1 MNNNNTYLLKLSLLS
16 SDFAIINVTYFIAYL
31 GTSFFCSLTPQFLF
45 ITIIFFNASWLISSY
60 ITYLY
65 HPKTMRTLE
74 NVLRATIQTCL
85 LHFLFITSFI
95 VFFYSD
101 FGRYK
106 ILFINYLLVIFLIAL
121 SRIYLTYITE
131 FIAKRS
137 NLNRRIAI
145 FGHNE
150 VGIKLANYFI
160 DNTSLYSFQGF
171 LDINPASSSN
181 NMSQGS
187 VLGTLSECVEYA
199 VDNQINEIYST
210 VLPDQNYGIEE
221 LIESAEKNCVRV
233 KFITPS
239 NSFTSNFYQ
248 LEYFDNI
255 PIMSHRPEPLHDLK
269 NRVKKRIFDVIFSLV
284 AIFLILWWL
293 IPIVGIII
301 RINSKGPIFFKQL
314 RSGRDNTP
322 FWCFKFRSMTVNKES
337 NDVQATKNDSRV
349 TSVGKILRKTSLDE
363 FPQFFNV
370 LIGNMSIVGPRPHM
384 LKHTNEYRKLVDK
397 FMLRQFM
404 KPGITGWAQVSGY
417 RGETSETSMMEKRI
431 EHDIWYMENWSLML
445 DIKIIF
451 MTIINIFKGETASY

>member
-1 MNNNNTYLLKLSLLS
+1 
-16 SDFAIINVTYFIAYL
+16 
-31 GTSFFCSLTPQFLF
+31 
-45 ITIIFFNASWLISSY
+45 
-60 ITYLY
+60 
-65 HPKTMRTLE
+65 MRTLE
-74 NVLRATIQTCL
+74 NILRCTIQTCL
-85 LHFLFITSFI
+85 IHIVFITAFI
-95 VFFYSD
+95 VFFYSNH
-101 FGRYK
+101 GRYK
-106 ILFINYLLVIFLIAL
+106 ILFTDYLFTIFFIAI

-160 DNTSLYSFQGF
+160 DNTSMYSFQGF
-171 LDINPASSSN
+171 LDVNHTSTTRGEGT
-181 NMSQGS
+181 QG

-199 VDNQINEIYST
+199 VDNNINEIYST
-210 VLPDQNYGIEE
+210 ILPEQNTEIEE

-239 NSFTSNFYQ
+239 STFSSNFYQ

-255 PIMSHRPEPLHDLK
+255 PIMSHRPEPLHNLK
-269 NRVKKRIFDVIFSLV
+269 NRLKKRIFDVIFSLL
-284 AIFLILWWL
+284 AILLVLWWL
-293 IPIVGIII
+293 IPIIGVLIK
-301 RINSKGPIFFKQL
+301 INSKGPVFFKQL
-314 RSGRDNTP
+314 RSGRDNEP
-322 FWCFKFRSMTVNKES
+322 FWCFKFRSMTVNKLS
-337 NDVQATKNDSRV
+337 NELQATKNDARITSIGRV
-349 TSVGKILRKTSLDE
+349 LRKTSLDE

-384 LKHTNEYRKLVDK
+384 LKHTTEYSQIVDK

-404 KPGITGWAQVSGY
+404 KPGITGWAQVSGF
-417 RGETSETSMMEKRI
+417 RGETTDTVMMEKRI

-451 MTIINIFKGETASY
+451 MTIINIFKGEPAAY